1 MGQKKKTKIEQCEVC
16 AEHGENADAC
26 DVINREIEGVVV
38 TIPVCAD
45 HSPSNEI
52 ADELAADSP
61 APETY
66 EERKERKAK
75 ERARQEACV
84 IALGAIGV
92 FSECMRGGT
101 RRVVLKVEDAEAL
114 IALIPTASERC
125 NMICGTGDCKGE
137 CA

>member
-1 MGQKKKTKIEQCEVC
+1 MGQKKKPLAVELVE
-16 AEHGENADAC
+16 
-26 DVINREIEGVVV
+26 
-38 TIPVCAD
+38 
-45 HSPSNEI
+45 EI
-52 ADELAADSP
+52 AEEIAEEQAAS
-61 APETY
+61 APKETP
-66 EERKERKAK
+66 EARKERKAK

-114 IALIPTASERC
+114 IALVPTASERC